1 MAGWRDAPLVD
12 GDIRQANSWRDAPL
26 IKVGKEVQAEAWRDA
41 PLVSNGVI
49 SAEPPGDRQIRT
61 TAQAFQAE
69 TPGEVKVAKEF
80 MLARVRRQVRASPL
94 RDVFAVTHGLGST
107 LISGAARLTGQTKT
121 ADYMERY
128 ADALRQASSELD
140 IEEKHPLP
148 PIVRRGVRGSAES
161 LGLMAFAA
169 PAGPYAIYA
178 VAGLQEAN
186 QSITEGKDAGL
197 KGKELFKYAIAQGTI
212 EAGVGS
218 IFQKLGLGG
227 IEKIIGGR
235 TAIAAGVSKALKQ
248 AGITILQEL
257 PEDYNIHWYPI
268 FHIIQAW
275 HV

>member
-1 MAGWRDAPLVD
+1 MPRWRNAPLIDDDVKQASSWRDAPLVD
-12 GDIRQANSWRDAPL
+12 AGDSWRN
-26 IKVGKEVQAEAWRDA
+26 A
-41 PLVSNGVI
+41 PLVSGGDV
-49 SAEPPGDRQIRT
+49 STELPGDGKIRT

-69 TPGEVKVAKEF
+69 TPEEVKVAKEF
-80 MLARVRRQVRASPL
+80 MLARARRQVRASPL

-140 IEEKHPLP
+140 IEEDHPLP

-161 LGLMAFAA
+161 LGLMALVA

-178 VAGLQEAN
+178 VVGLQEAN

-197 KGKELFKYAIAQGTI
+197 KGRELFQYAVAQGTV

-218 IFQKLGLGG
+218 IFQKFGLGG
-227 IEKIIGGR
+227 IEKVIR
-235 TAIAAGVSKALKQ
+235 F
-248 AGITILQEL
+248 
-257 PEDYNIHWYPI
+257 D
-268 FHIIQAW
+268 
-275 HV
+275 